1 MKKFSYLLVFIF
13 SLFFV
18 NNVKAISNIGTFSD
32 LTIADIGLF
41 SSINGQDVVSNRGYS
56 LIKNVDFYY
65 ALPSTPNFHYGTY
78 GGSLTQCGLAF
89 ATNTYFSMT
98 YYFILNDKS
107 NYLHPYY
114 TKQSP
119 RMGISTNPSNVFFNF
134 DYESVSSSVDILT
147 LPEPT
152 IFGEYLG
159 LFTVVFK
166 APTSGTCLSMAYSSS
181 SKNAYANEVVYV
193 GYKYNSLGSK
203 PLSSSDI
210 QNALSQNFTNIEN
223 KINDMKTEQQETND
237 KLDKTNQELGEM
249 NDFLQDDTPARTD
262 DIDMDS
268 LGTVSGLLPVGP
280 VDSLLNIPF
289 TFLSVLTSSM
299 GGVCVPITGTFV
311 FDSTLSIP
319 CFDSFYDDVPG
330 YLMNFINLIP
340 AGFILI
346 MYFKHLYKKVDRA
359 VSLQTTTDDEWGVI

>member
-1 MKKFSYLLVFIF
+1 MKNLIIFSFISFIF

-18 NNVKAISNIGTFSD
+18 VNVKAISNIGTFSD
-32 LTIADIGLF
+32 LTIADTGRFTTID
-41 SSINGQDVVSNRGYS
+41 GQDIVVNKGYS
-56 LIKNVDFYY
+56 IIKNTDFYY
-65 ALPSTPNFHYGTY
+65 ALPSTPNFYYGTY

-119 RMGISTNPSNVFFNF
+119 RMGISTSASNVFFNF
-134 DYESVSSSVDILT
+134 DYEAVSSSVDILT

-166 APTSGTCLSMAYSSS
+166 APNSGTCVSMAFSSS
-181 SKNAYANEVVYV
+181 SKTAYSNEVVYV

-210 QNALSQNFTNIEN
+210 QNALTVNFNNIQNS
-223 KINDMKTEQQETND
+223 INQFKEEQQATND
-237 KLDKTNQELGEM
+237 KLDEI
-249 NDFLQDDTPARTD
+249 
-262 DIDMDS
+262 IDMDIS
-268 LGTVSGLLPVGP
+268 EEDKELPDESSYQDYTDAEGDLLDKVNEA
-280 VDSLLNIPF
+280 DM
-289 TFLSVLTSSM
+289 SVLDIAIDTNSSSFIWDT
-299 GGVCVPITGTFV
+299 ITDLFNSHPMIL
-311 FDSTLSIP
+311 STIIAILSI
-319 CFDSFYDDVPG
+319 G
-330 YLMNFINLIP
+330 IIKLAL
-340 AGFILI
+340 G
-346 MYFKHLYKKVDRA
+346 R
-359 VSLQTTTDDEWGVI
+359 